1 MDRAKDRPIEPWIDR
16 KMDGAKDRPIY
27 LQSMFTLQVNI
38 AKHMQ
43 VRHQQ
48 HALFRGTLHNGRRQ

>member
-1 MDRAKDRPIEPWIDR
+1 MTNGRTDIQTRGWVDRMIVP
-16 KMDGAKDRPIY
+16 
-27 LQSMFTLQVNI
+27 LQVNI